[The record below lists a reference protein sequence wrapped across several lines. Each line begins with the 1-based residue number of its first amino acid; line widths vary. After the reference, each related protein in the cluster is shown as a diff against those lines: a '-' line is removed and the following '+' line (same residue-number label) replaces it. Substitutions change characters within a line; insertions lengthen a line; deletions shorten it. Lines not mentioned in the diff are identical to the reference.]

1 MSHYLDYYV
10 LPKTGNKGLRYWIR
24 VQASSERDDQILISP
39 DLMTE
44 QEIDDQIDL
53 LIEELK
59 QIRKNAKASMR
70 RRKAKK

>member
-10 LPKTGNKGLRYWIR
+10 LPKTGNEGLRSWIR
-24 VQASSERDDQILISP
+24 VQACSEMDDQILISP
-39 DLMTE
+39 NLMTE
-44 QEIDDQIDL
+44 KEIDDQIDL

-70 RRKAKK
+70 RRNAGK